1 MIFLSQNNI
10 CMNCAEQALFNDG
23 PDPGLQGFGSELFPD
38 SLEPAGRILSGP
50 HDGAVTVR

>member
-50 HDGAVTVR
+50 YDGAVTVR